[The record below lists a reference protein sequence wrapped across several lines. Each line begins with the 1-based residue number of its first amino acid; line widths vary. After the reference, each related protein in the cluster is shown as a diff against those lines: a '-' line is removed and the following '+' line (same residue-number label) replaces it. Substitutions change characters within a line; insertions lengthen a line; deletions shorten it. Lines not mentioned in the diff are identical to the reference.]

1 MVPLMPFELMVAQL
15 AGLALPEP
23 PDRPGRRHVREPISP
38 AAPVEKSQGCQRN
51 AAHRNVQKCL
61 VAAGPEYFDGRL
73 DTIFCHQ
80 ARPA

>member
-38 AAPVEKSQGCQRN
+38 AAPVENGRGPQRDVGCTIAEN
-51 AAHRNVQKCL
+51 CC
-61 VAAGPEYFDGRL
+61 VADGPGCGSGGGR
-73 DTIFCHQ
+73 C
-80 ARPA
+80 AR